1 MQLISTKQ
9 HYESSNEYH
18 KSFFSMDQMKTTIDT
33 WQNQNIR
40 FVFPLSI
47 GDFAT
52 PFNEESSVFLRP
64 IKNIK
69 LLEHSYSFNN
79 PDETKRFLLIHNY
92 LIDCL
97 FKTYEKIKKI
107 FGENTVDL
115 CLELNRDPEED
126 FEGLFIIIKT
136 NLSPEKSLDLLDE
149 FDEEYWLDI
158 SDEISNILEV
168 MVRPL

>member
-9 HYESSNEYH
+9 YYESSNEYH
-18 KSFFSMDQMKTTIDT
+18 KSFFSMDQIKSTIDT
-33 WQNQNIR
+33 WQSQSIR
-40 FVFPLSI
+40 SVFPLSI
-47 GDFAT
+47 GDFT
-52 PFNEESSVFLRP
+52 IPFNKESSVFLRS
-64 IKNIK
+64 IENIE
-69 LLEHSYSFNN
+69 LLEHFYCFDN
-79 PDETKRFLLIHNY
+79 PDEIKRFLLIHDY

-97 FKTYEKIKKI
+97 FKTYGKIKKI
-107 FGENTVDL
+107 FGENAVEL

-158 SDEISNILEV
+158 SDEIGNILEV